1 MATWSGAPLFGSD
14 LGRALAISLLLHL
27 ALLWPSAPD
36 GRTAVAASPLSAVLR
51 PTGQRAGSREIP
63 AVREGALS
71 RLIGAQERAG
81 PRKLVA
87 VEDAEPRAAQAPVRG
102 SSVESTPRDGVADR
116 RETSLAPAL
125 PAALPAAPGLD
136 AEGLRGFR
144 LALAREA
151 RRYKHYPAEAIETGW
166 QGTVE
171 VEVTIRAGGVA
182 MAALGSDQRPCL
194 ARFGC
199 RGHDHAGAGNDD
211 SAHRPARPGSSDD
224 AAGDVRTTPVWSRG
238 RLSPARLPRT
248 PA

>member
-36 GRTAVAASPLSAVLR
+36 GRTAVAATPLSAVLR
-51 PTGQRAGSREIP
+51 PNGQPAGSPEIP
-63 AVREGALS
+63 AVPERALS

-81 PRKLVA
+81 SRKLVA

-182 MAALGSDQRPCL
+182 KAARL
-194 ARFGC
+194 ARTS
-199 RGHDHAGAGNDD
+199 GHALLD
-211 SAHRPARPGSSDD
+211 SVAVDMITRAL
-224 AAGDVRTTPVWSRG
+224 ATTTVPTVLRDQDLLMTLPVMFE
-238 RLSPARLPRT
+238 LPQ
-248 PA
+248 